1 MKINAKLSLNPFP
14 LKFNRYRVMN
24 TACWKQTIS
33 VYPIVNLM
41 NLRRRLYFLLALII
55 VVHLVGSLG
64 YFIIFGGEP
73 EFLDCLYMTVVSLT
87 TVGYGE
93 IIEVTGNDTAQ
104 IFTMLLIT
112 FGMGIIL
119 YGISSLTALFLEGE
133 LSGLLRKKRMAKQ
146 IDKLDD
152 HYIVCGGGETGS
164 GVIAELCKNSE
175 TAVLIE
181 TNADRIERCKTICEL
196 LFIQGDATEDENLIM
211 AGIDRAAGIV
221 ISLPS
226 DKDTLYV
233 TMTARMLNHKLR
245 IISRMSNPLL
255 QPKLIKAGADAV
267 VCPNSIGALRM
278 ASEMIRPTAVD
289 FLDHMLRSGK
299 GNLRI
304 HELRVSQNSKF
315 NQKEIRECGL
325 KDSYDLLVL
334 GAKDDDNDIEF
345 NPSPTRLLATGTTLI
360 VMGAVE
366 EIARAKDA
374 F

>member
-1 MKINAKLSLNPFP
+1 IK
-14 LKFNRYRVMN
+14 
-24 TACWKQTIS
+24 TAGCKQTIAQKRLFRIMS
-33 VYPIVNLM
+33 I
-41 NLRRRLYFLLALII
+41 RKRLYYLLALIFLVI
-55 VVHLVGSLG
+55 MVGSIG
-64 YFIIFGGEP
+64 YYIIFEGEP
-73 EFLDCLYMTVVSLT
+73 DFLDCVYMTVVSLT

-93 IIEVTGNDTAQ
+93 VIEVTGNDTAQ

-112 FGMGIIL
+112 FGMGVIL

-133 LSGLLRKKRMAKQ
+133 LSGFLRKKRMAKH
-146 IDKLDD
+146 IDKLND

-164 GVIAELCKNSE
+164 GVITELCQNNE

-181 TNADRIERCKTICEL
+181 TDAERIERCKAICEL
-196 LFIQGDATEDENLIM
+196 LFIQADATEDEILIA
-211 AGIDRAAGIV
+211 AGIERAAGIV

-233 TMTARMLNHKLR
+233 TMTARMLNPGLR
-245 IISRMSNPLL
+245 IISRMSNPQL

-267 VCPNSIGALRM
+267 VCPNAIGALRM

-304 HELRVSQNSKF
+304 HELTVSQNSKF

-325 KDSYDLLVL
+325 IDRYGLLVL
-334 GAKDDDNDIEF
+334 GAKDNADEIEF
-345 NPSPTRLLATGTTLI
+345 NPPPNRLLTAGTTLI

-366 EIARAKDA
+366 EIVRARDA